1 MAQTGAGVVAAASTL
16 LSVLTSEPR
25 CTRREQSLSL
35 AEPGVILV
43 WLALYLVNWL
53 SLMKLKGTHD
63 LDLNLHSTTWHP
75 RSPSLCLQRLNSRL
89 IYIQF
94 PPGVPPW
101 TPPRWLTLSP
111 GPSLKPAPPR
121 SPISSAGR
129 GLARPEADRCT
140 SSVTPGAHQSLT
152 AMFRPLPPHHH
163 NLPIYRPLQLT
174 ARPRLLEPPGKSPGL
189 WPGSPVGPA
198 LFSARHTLI
207 PPSLYEE
214 PTLHERTPRPGP
226 RPLGASTLP
235 RFPLNV
241 RSLMSASSITTSRKP
256 SLLLCAQ
263 RVLHL
268 VDALLPPPGN
278 S

>member
-53 SLMKLKGTHD
+53 SLMKLKGSHD
-63 LDLNLHSTTWHP
+63 LDLNLHPTTWHP

-152 AMFRPLPPHHH
+152 CNESSPAYLAGWPWGQNR
-163 NLPIYRPLQLT
+163 I
-174 ARPRLLEPPGKSPGL
+174 LEHQKTNRKSPQPL
-189 WPGSPVGPA
+189 R
-198 LFSARHTLI
+198 LFLSVQRDFPHTSRMSHTHVCSARG
-207 PPSLYEE
+207 SE
-214 PTLHERTPRPGP
+214 
-226 RPLGASTLP
+226 
-235 RFPLNV
+235 
-241 RSLMSASSITTSRKP
+241 KP
-256 SLLLCAQ
+256 E
-263 RVLHL
+263 V
-268 VDALLPPPGN
+268 
-278 S
+278 